1 MDVTVGTFML
11 GDSIIYFHLDLSA
24 SVAAG
29 RRARP
34 LFVTALTRRAL
45 DWNIRV
51 LKGGLV
57 VVLVGGKPSD
67 FDGFPGNI
75 SQRAC
80 IPPPPP

>member
-1 MDVTVGTFML
+1 ML

-29 RRARP
+29 RRVQP
-34 LFVTALTRRAL
+34 LFVTTLTRRAL

-51 LKGGLV
+51 LKGWLAV
-57 VVLVGGKPSD
+57 VWGDKPSD

-80 IPPPPP
+80 SPPLPSLSCGGTDRG

>member
-51 LKGGLV
+51 LKRGAGGG
-57 VVLVGGKPSD
+57 VGG
-67 FDGFPGNI
+67 G
-75 SQRAC
+75 QAL
-80 IPPPPP
+80 